1 MAKTVITL
9 FVRSDCVT
17 YVATKGKRIFK
28 WAELPLEVGMVK
40 DGLISDPNA
49 LGTLIR
55 NFVKGQGVKSKN
67 IIAGLTGLHC
77 LTQTMVLPHVQS
89 SMLPEAIRREAELAL
104 PVPLDQLYLSW
115 QIVASTSEAVHVFL
129 AASPRNTADALIQT
143 LDQAGVRLQ
152 MIDLA
157 PLALSRLGTGI
168 TGVMAD
174 IRPTEVDI
182 IVNVDGLPQLIRSQT
197 YPSETKTIQEK
208 LLYVKEELERAI
220 DFYDSAHAEKP
231 LDAAAFSGRLPI
243 HVSGRLVQDLAACQ
257 FLAAEL
263 NRSVLPFRSTMRS
276 PHDFPATQYMVNV
289 GLASKAV
296 EDDEEDFS
304 GININV
310 LPEGQ
315 RPKVFSYVRV
325 ATAVGYVVAAV
336 ALVLF
341 SATQVRAAN
350 ARGVSLQQQL
360 DSANT
365 QFEKKFALSQSQKLQ
380 AAELTKS
387 LTAAKA
393 TRDKL
398 AVELA
403 SLNAVSANLNAS
415 RLQLNAETALITTA
429 APAGITLANVNR
441 SGGATTVSGDAL
453 DQATVLAYARTLRES
468 GKFSTVVVTRLAGSK
483 GVITFTLTL
492 EERVQG

>member
-28 WAELPLEVGMVK
+28 WAELPLEPGTVK
-40 DGLISDPNA
+40 DGLIADPRA
-49 LGTLIR
+49 VGLQIR
-55 NFVKGQGVKSKN
+55 NFVKGQGVRSKN
-67 IIAGLTGLHC
+67 VIAGLTGLHC
-77 LTQTMVLPHVQS
+77 LTQTMVLPHVQR

-220 DFYDSAHAEKP
+220 DFYDSAHPEKP

-243 HVSGRLVQDLAACQ
+243 HVSGKLVQDLAACQ

-289 GLASKAV
+289 GLASKANA
-296 EDDEEDFS
+296 DDDEDFS

-310 LPEGQ
+310 LPEEH

-325 ATAVGYVVAAV
+325 ATTVAFILA
-336 ALVLF
+336 AIAIAYF
-341 SATQVRAAN
+341 SASEVRAAN
-350 ARGVSLQQQL
+350 ARGNLLRQQL
-360 DSANT
+360 DSANA
-365 QFEKKFALSQSQKLQ
+365 QFEKKNALSQSQKQQ
-380 AAELTKS
+380 ATMLTKN
-387 LTAAKA
+387 LTAAKDVKD
-393 TRDKL
+393 TL
-398 AVELA
+398 AAELA
-403 SLNAVSANLNAS
+403 SLNAVTNDLNS
-415 RLQLNAETALITTA
+415 RRTRLNEGMALITTA
-429 APAGITLANVNR
+429 APAGITLVGVTH
-441 SGGATTVSGDAL
+441 SGEATTITGEAL
-453 DQATVLAYARTLRES
+453 AQNMVLAYSRILRDS
-468 GKFSTVVVTRLAGSK
+468 GKFGEV
-483 GVITFTLTL
+483 VITRIDSSQDVTSFTITL
-492 EERVQG
+492 VERVRG